1 MAKKRIGPSLQDYP
15 REKGFLLSDIKLF
28 PPLAPPMKE
37 KIIEEAIDAA
47 FNRCIRDKKGKIK
60 RTQDTPEKLVSAC
73 IKHLRERSDPIL
85 GSYFISQ
92 LKAEDVFELDAVS
105 HEMQRHR
112 MTIGVFYQY
121 LILELMRKR
130 WPVFDGTREG
140 DIVADIDTPSFERG
154 LRLYMSV
161 KKSKDTV
168 GGQDIGG
175 VIRRLENIAKDEKNL
190 TSPYLCIVGVA
201 TPAKGRIA
209 GFNEDRA
216 IKCNKEGQPYSQNC
230 EYWGPGFIFPYV
242 TGRGPI
248 EIYMKAIK
256 RVAAYLPFKT
266 LEFREECSKLL
277 KEKLKHLGLLDKED
291 KIDRNKFLIFI
302 VESKVDKK
310 SQESK

>member
-1 MAKKRIGPSLQDYP
+1 M
-15 REKGFLLSDIKLF
+15 
-28 PPLAPPMKE
+28 
-37 KIIEEAIDAA
+37 
-47 FNRCIRDKKGKIK
+47 N
-60 RTQDTPEKLVSAC
+60 
-73 IKHLRERSDPIL
+73 
-85 GSYFISQ
+85 
-92 LKAEDVFELDAVS
+92 
-105 HEMQRHR
+105 
-112 MTIGVFYQY
+112 IGVFYQY

-175 VIRRLENIAKDEKNL
+175 VIRRLENVAKEEKNL
-190 TSPYLCIVGVA
+190 TSPYLCVVGVA
-201 TPAKGRIA
+201 TPAKGKIA
-209 GFNEDRA
+209 GFNDDRA

-242 TGRGPI
+242 TGRAPI
-248 EIYMKAIK
+248 EIYMKAIR

-277 KEKLKHLGLLDKED
+277 KEKLKALGLLDENGT
-291 KIDRNKFLIFI
+291 INQEKFLSFI
-302 VESKVDKK
+302 VESKVEKK
-310 SQESK
+310 SRQSK